1 MNKAESALR
10 LACSSSLVIEAFD
23 GGNPLLVVVS
33 EHSEAKL
40 CVAEP
45 LSDVKENSL
54 DLDSFSDA
62 FEEFCCVT
70 FVTSRHSHQ
79 LRLEPQRDEALDLPY
94 PLLQLSDAAERLLEV
109 APEVASQRLALR
121 GQDQVFH

>member
-23 GGNPLLVVVS
+23 GGNPLFVVLTQDCKPEFDS
-33 EHSEAKL
+33 LES
-40 CVAEP
+40 

-54 DLDSFSDA
+54 DLDSFADT

-94 PLLQLSDAAERLLEV
+94 PLLQLPDAAERLLEV